1 MIKGFLKLNKGVHPS
16 LLKNAQAVHIF
27 RFICGF
33 IYLYI
38 SSWQVFAAATSTDVD
53 LSVCLEFMR
62 KY

>member
-1 MIKGFLKLNKGVHPS
+1 MIKGFLKLKKGVHPS
-16 LLKNAQAVHIF
+16 LLKNAQVVHIF

-33 IYLYI
+33 VYLYI
-38 SSWQVFAAATSTDVD
+38 SSWQVFAAVTDVD